1 VEAVGSATWS
11 SPLNRTG
18 ACGSTTRRTMQGRF
32 VSAADLLG
40 DKADP
45 AQLEGKL
52 VLVGVTGLGLIDYQ
66 STPLGGRMPGIE
78 IHAQVLENVF

>member
-1 VEAVGSATWS
+1 VVHYTPHDAS
-11 SPLNRTG
+11 
-18 ACGSTTRRTMQGRF
+18 RF
-32 VSAADLLG
+32 VSAADVLG

-66 STPLGGRMPGIE
+66 STRLASACPGSRSC
-78 IHAQVLENVF
+78 AGP